1 MVSPTATRVPACGE
15 TERSVTKSKE
25 NKEGRPAELGWAAR
39 TNGKRPRPAAERPPP
54 HSPWP
59 RPPRNAR
66 RRAERAGAAARR
78 KARHCTTAAVRR
90 GGAARFVVERF
101 CAPWANCADVPERIW
116 RHRSVLWKCSLLSQP
131 CPVSLLCF
139 FAPCSSPH
147 TSPQIRHASPLRGLP
162 CAACSPVRSHMA
174 ALRYFIAEDCYKVRE
189 NYSCGTCV
197 GMLSIAQCLRSYC
210 VGPRWCGM
218 AAGLN
223 LPPVLL
229 TRGCRVMDGSL
240 TKWCLEWKRV

>member
-39 TNGKRPRPAAERPPP
+39 TKGKRPRPAAERPPP

-59 RPPRNAR
+59 RPPLNAR

-131 CPVSLLCF
+131 CPVPLLFFSLRAPLPTRRRRFGTLRRCGASPALRAPLCAPTWPRFGISLLK
-139 FAPCSSPH
+139 
-147 TSPQIRHASPLRGLP
+147 
-162 CAACSPVRSHMA
+162 
-174 ALRYFIAEDCYKVRE
+174 IA
-189 NYSCGTCV
+189 
-197 GMLSIAQCLRSYC
+197 
-210 VGPRWCGM
+210 
-218 AAGLN
+218 
-223 LPPVLL
+223 
-229 TRGCRVMDGSL
+229 
-240 TKWCLEWKRV
+240 TK